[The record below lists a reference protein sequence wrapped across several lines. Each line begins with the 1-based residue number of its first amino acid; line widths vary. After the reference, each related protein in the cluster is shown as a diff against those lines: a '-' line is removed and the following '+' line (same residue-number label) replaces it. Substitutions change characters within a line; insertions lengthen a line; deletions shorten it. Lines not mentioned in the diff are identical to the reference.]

1 MAQIN
6 QNSLLYVIIF
16 ICVLLLVLSIF
27 FPNILSWLVVLVF
40 VTLISKLCFDGIR
53 IRKRMLDNSQ
63 LEQIVNNLTLD
74 LDKVLRKF
82 SQNKLSKI
90 NKLSLLEKIYRDNY
104 ELQVWEKNQRYY
116 QSLPNLLLAFGLL
129 GTFVGITIN
138 LFLLS
143 RNTGGEIPLDKTLE
157 DIIGSMAIA
166 FISSLAALVSSVILT
181 KFYPAYDLES
191 QKNHIF
197 NQLEYYIE
205 NECQILLD
213 LPNVQ
218 EKIDDLIQA
227 LVNFPQSINNLEKSV
242 SNSSQNLV
250 QSVNTF
256 QIRTQDAGNT
266 IKNSA
271 HILNRT
277 IDDFIKVTQDFAN
290 FTSTLKISSSSLEET
305 TTSLANY
312 TENLQ
317 SFIQTFKNSLLRI
330 QNLIQSNQNELSQIS
345 LRLEENGNSLV
356 SSTQDFNIDASQVKE
371 SLNNHTGQVR
381 IHNFNLQ
388 KVSTQIA
395 NHSQILEKI
404 QQNLQ
409 DIINTLKLSS

>member
-6 QNSLLYVIIF
+6 QNPLFYVIIF

-53 IRKRMLDNSQ
+53 IRQRMLDNSQ
-63 LEQIVNNLTLD
+63 LEQIVNNLTLE
-74 LDKVLRKF
+74 LDAVLRKF

-90 NKLSLLEKIYRDNY
+90 NKLSLLDKIYRDNH
-104 ELQVWEKNQRYY
+104 ELQIWEKNQRYY

-205 NECQILLD
+205 NECKILLD
-213 LPNVQ
+213 LPIVQ

-256 QIRTQDAGNT
+256 QIKTQDAGNT
-266 IKNSA
+266 IKTSA
-271 HILNRT
+271 HILNGT

-305 TTSLANY
+305 TIALANY
-312 TENLQ
+312 TQNLQ
-317 SFIQTFKNSLLRI
+317 AFIQTFKNSLSRI

-381 IHNFNLQ
+381 IHNFHLQ

-395 NHSQILEKI
+395 NHSQILENI

-409 DIINTLKLSS
+409 DIINTIKLSS